1 MGATS
6 EILWIHPL
14 GNAPPLAK
22 KNLPKIDREGR
33 NHPLLSEGFHDWGFW
48 SCEVQEDTGN
58 GPHIW
63 WDIFVGSDDDD
74 RDDDH
79 DSSKLGIIG
88 CGLYPLII
96 VNTISV
102 TQLMMMMITMLLVSL
117 YTTRSSISISIDLH
131 WPSHVINHN
140 DSKKQRLWFS
150 KYVLLYEED
159 TARGVGIFIFT
170 AFSRFS
176 ATLVA
181 LHFTPSRSVG
191 CNFKLV

>member
-63 WDIFVGSDDDD
+63 WDIFVGSDDDVI
-74 RDDDH
+74 DDDH

-102 TQLMMMMITMLLVSL
+102 TQLMMLMKITMLLVSL
-117 YTTRSSISISIDLH
+117 CTKVLQQYFNWFALTV
-131 WPSHVINHN
+131 HVINHN